1 MNGLLHSIKYQLK
14 QADLT
19 NVTSEEG
26 DKLFREHMV
35 EKFQSED
42 LERIEF
48 PKPDEDMPKSVQ
60 EERQK
65 DLSQEYESI
74 EADLSEH
81 ATDDDSGFNC
91 IHFSDC
97 CVEKAHHTTI

>member
-1 MNGLLHSIKYQLK
+1 MNGLLDSIKYQLK
-14 QADLT
+14 QAGLT
-19 NVTSEEG
+19 DVTSKEG
-26 DKLFREHMV
+26 NQLFREHMV
-35 EKFQSED
+35 ERFQSED

-48 PKPDEDMPKSVQ
+48 PKPDEEMSKSVQ

-81 ATDDDSGFNC
+81 ATDDDSRFNC
-91 IHFSDC
+91 IHFSAEFC
-97 CVEKAHHTTI
+97 RLLR

>member
-1 MNGLLHSIKYQLK
+1 M
-14 QADLT
+14 
-19 NVTSEEG
+19 TSEEG